1 MGVITELAT
10 SAPGY
15 NSLRPNTCAPLA
27 QTLTLNGYS
36 TAQFGKCHEVPV
48 WQTSPMGPFDAW
60 PSKGGGFEY
69 FYGFIG
75 GETNQYYPAIYAVSD
90 DYRSESSVFTGTVNW
105 VQIDIDAAAEDLD
118 HLITPEERF
127 RVAMARQ

>member
-36 TAQFGKCHEVPV
+36 TAQFGKCHEVPLE
-48 WQTSPMGPFDAW
+48 TPFELFL
-60 PSKGGGFEY
+60 G
-69 FYGFIG
+69 
-75 GETNQYYPAIYAVSD
+75 
-90 DYRSESSVFTGTVNW
+90 
-105 VQIDIDAAAEDLD
+105 D
-118 HLITPEERF
+118 HE
-127 RVAMARQ
+127 